1 MINFNI
7 DNYLRISL
15 TDVVL
20 VLISTCLIIIIAKHF
35 FWDKLVAFMQKRQ
48 AIIQENIDASNQ
60 LKMEALNQKEVYDA
74 KLKDVGK
81 EAHSILESAKARAEE
96 EKDEIIQDAQNQ
108 AEHIKRK
115 AQEEIER
122 DKRNAQK
129 EMREAISDVAI
140 EAAKKLVEKEM
151 DEKIQKQFVQNFID
165 QAGDKEW

>member
-96 EKDEIIQDAQNQ
+96 EKDEIIQ
-108 AEHIKRK
+108 
-115 AQEEIER
+115 
-122 DKRNAQK
+122 NAQIRRNILSEK
-129 EMREAISDVAI
+129 HRKKLKEINEMR
-140 EAAKKLVEKEM
+140 KKKCEKQLVM
-151 DEKIQKQFVQNFID
+151 
-165 QAGDKEW
+165 

>member
-60 LKMEALNQKEVYDA
+60 LKMEVLNQKEVYDA

-81 EAHSILESAKARAEE
+81 EAHSILESAKVRA
-96 EKDEIIQDAQNQ
+96 
-108 AEHIKRK
+108 
-115 AQEEIER
+115 
-122 DKRNAQK
+122 
-129 EMREAISDVAI
+129 
-140 EAAKKLVEKEM
+140 
-151 DEKIQKQFVQNFID
+151 
-165 QAGDKEW
+165 

>member
-48 AIIQENIDASNQ
+48 AIIQENTDASNQ

-96 EKDEIIQDAQNQ
+96 EKDEIIQNAQNQ

-115 AQEEIER
+115 AQEEI
-122 DKRNAQK
+122 

-151 DEKIQKQFVQNFID
+151 DEKIQKQFVQDFID

>member
-1 MINFNI
+1 MGYRLHSATKYEVKYSTGDFNYQCEEI
-7 DNYLRISL
+7 HNLLSACGAEYTGDCDDSE
-15 TDVVL
+15 
-20 VLISTCLIIIIAKHF
+20 F
-35 FWDKLVAFMQKRQ
+35 
-48 AIIQENIDASNQ
+48 
-60 LKMEALNQKEVYDA
+60 EVSRDDWEKVIE
-74 KLKDVGK
+74 KLKNLD
-81 EAHSILESAKARAEE
+81 SLPEE
-96 EKDEIIQDAQNQ
+96 EKDEIIQNAQNQ

-151 DEKIQKQFVQNFID
+151 DEKIQKQFVQDFID

>member
-1 MINFNI
+1 
-7 DNYLRISL
+7 
-15 TDVVL
+15 
-20 VLISTCLIIIIAKHF
+20 
-35 FWDKLVAFMQKRQ
+35 MQKRQ

-96 EKDEIIQDAQNQ
+96 EKDEIIQNAQNQ

-151 DEKIQKQFVQNFID
+151 DEKIQKQFVQDFID

>member
-60 LKMEALNQKEVYDA
+60 LKMEVLNQKEVYDA

-96 EKDEIIQDAQNQ
+96 EKDEIIQNAQNQ

-115 AQEEIER
+115 AQ
-122 DKRNAQK
+122 
-129 EMREAISDVAI
+129 
-140 EAAKKLVEKEM
+140 
-151 DEKIQKQFVQNFID
+151 
-165 QAGDKEW
+165 